1 VARESMRRRRRHF
14 EGAGVHQAPWR
25 LLTNPYRPID
35 VLHEEQVERIHE
47 SSLRLL
53 EEFGMEFLSDQAL
66 DILDTGGADLD
77 RTTGRVRFD
86 RGLILESL
94 AHAPPKFTLH
104 ARNPARNVTLG
115 GNHINFTPV
124 SSPPNCSDL
133 DSGRRPGTYEDF
145 CNFLR
150 LAHSLNIIHFI
161 AGYPVEP
168 LDLPVPTR
176 HLDCH
181 YGYITLTDR
190 VWRTYA
196 LGRERCA
203 DGVEMACITRGVDR
217 DELIRAPG
225 LLTMINTNSPLRMDG
240 PMSEGLIEMARAG
253 QAVSIT
259 PFTLAGAMG
268 PVTIAGALMQQN
280 AEALAGLAFTQ
291 IVQPGTPV
299 LYGGF
304 TSNVDMKSGAPAF
317 GTPEYT
323 VATLAGGQMARRY
336 GIPYRSSNVNA
347 SNAVDAQATYESEM
361 SIWASVM
368 AHASFIHHGA
378 GWLEGGLCASFEKMM
393 LDAEMLQMM
402 AEFLQPLQVD
412 DDTLAFDAIRDVGP
426 GGHFFGSAH
435 TLARYET
442 AFYAPMLSDW
452 RNFETWQEAGGLTAT
467 QRANALWKQLL
478 ADYEPPPLDP
488 AVDEALRAYV
498 ARRKVEIGTG

>member
-1 VARESMRRRRRHF
+1 MARETARRRRRQSDGL
-14 EGAGVHQAPWR
+14 GAHQPPWR
-25 LLTNPYRPID
+25 ILVNPYRPID
-35 VLHEEQVERIHE
+35 VLSEEQVERIHDA
-47 SSLRLL
+47 SLRLL
-53 EEFGMEFLSDQAL
+53 EDFGMEFMSDQAL
-66 DILDTGGADLD
+66 DILESAGASVD
-77 RTTGRVRFD
+77 RATGRVRFD

-94 AHAPPKFTLH
+94 AHAPAEFTLH
-104 ARNPARNVTLG
+104 ARNPEHNVTLG

-133 DSGRRPGTYEDF
+133 DRGRRPGTYEDF

-150 LAHSLNIIHFI
+150 IAHSLNIMHFI

-168 LDLPVPTR
+168 LDLPVPSR

-181 YGYITLTDR
+181 YGFIALTDR
-190 VWRTYA
+190 AWRTYA
-196 LGRERCA
+196 LGRERSA
-203 DGVEMACITRGVDR
+203 DGIEMICLARGIDR
-217 DELIRAPG
+217 DELAEKPG

-259 PFTLAGAMG
+259 PFTLAGAMS

-317 GTPEYT
+317 GTPEYA

-361 SIWASVM
+361 SIWAAVM

-378 GWLEGGLCASFEKMM
+378 GWLEGGLCASFEKMI

-402 AEFLQPLQVD
+402 AEFLQPLVVD
-412 DDTLAFDAIRDVGP
+412 DDTLAFEAIKDVGP
-426 GGHFFGSAH
+426 GGHFFGTAH

-452 RNFETWQEAGGLTAT
+452 RNFETWEEAGGLTAT
-467 QRANALWKQLL
+467 QRANAIWKRILL
-478 ADYEPPPLDP
+478 EYEQPPLDP
-488 AVDEALRAYV
+488 AIDESLRAFM
-498 ARRKVEIGTG
+498 ARRKAELGTG